1 MRIAIRA
8 TCNTSFELG
17 NAWWVE
23 PTVGATYANTFFDTP
38 GAGVGEV
45 FTVQGGGRVGGEFVD
60 ATGVKIQPI
69 LLGLIY
75 SNVVEKTGGL
85 PGAPPAGFLLPPG
98 AGLPVT
104 TATGTDKGQI
114 WLKGDAKLNFV
125 FNRYFSG
132 YIEGNVY
139 GTNGNTKALGAGAL
153 AGVRWVF

>member
-1 MRIAIRA
+1 M
-8 TCNTSFELG
+8 
-17 NAWWVE
+17 
-23 PTVGATYANTFFDTP
+23 
-38 GAGVGEV
+38 
-45 FTVQGGGRVGGEFVD
+45 D

-85 PGAPPAGFLLPPG
+85 PGAPPVGFALPPG
-98 AGLPVT
+98 VLPVA

-132 YIEGNVY
+132 TSRVTSTELMEIQKPQELAPSLVFAGSSKQSIGTYNVASDRVK
-139 GTNGNTKALGAGAL
+139 TNLP
-153 AGVRWVF
+153 